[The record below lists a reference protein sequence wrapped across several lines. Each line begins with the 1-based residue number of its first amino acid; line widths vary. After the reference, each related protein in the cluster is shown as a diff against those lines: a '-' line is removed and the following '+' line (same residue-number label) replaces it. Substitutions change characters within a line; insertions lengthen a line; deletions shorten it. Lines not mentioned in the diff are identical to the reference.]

1 MEIFQ
6 VIQFLGTNKIHRKLF
21 YHNYELCVI
30 IEQIFPYIRAE
41 LWWKYLDSENVWAP
55 PPFTFLDLFERFVS
69 RMKLERKHKAYCRR
83 MQVNEDPNSLES
95 QQYQQIQHQNEIR
108 NEFLAKYKE
117 LLLMLLAS
125 IEELSIREAESAAA
139 QYNNGMDRNKE
150 EELEEL
156 AGCEAGAE

>member
-1 MEIFQ
+1 M
-6 VIQFLGTNKIHRKLF
+6 
-21 YHNYELCVI
+21 LCI
-30 IEQIFPYIRAE
+30 ITVLIFPYIRAE

-95 QQYQQIQHQNEIR
+95 QQHQQIQHQNEIR

-125 IEELSIREAESAAA
+125 IEELHIREAESAS

>member
-1 MEIFQ
+1 MGFLL
-6 VIQFLGTNKIHRKLF
+6 VIVLLSILRAKMINTYQS
-21 YHNYELCVI
+21 I
-30 IEQIFPYIRAE
+30 IQEADVQWKFFRAE

-95 QQYQQIQHQNEIR
+95 QQHQQIQHQNEIR

-117 LLLMLLAS
+117 LLF
-125 IEELSIREAESAAA
+125 REAEAAS

-156 AGCEAGAE
+156 AGCEA

>member
-1 MEIFQ
+1 
-6 VIQFLGTNKIHRKLF
+6 
-21 YHNYELCVI
+21 
-30 IEQIFPYIRAE
+30 
-41 LWWKYLDSENVWAP
+41 
-55 PPFTFLDLFERFVS
+55 
-69 RMKLERKHKAYCRR
+69 

-95 QQYQQIQHQNEIR
+95 QQHQQIQHQNEIR

-139 QYNNGMDRNKE
+139 QYNDGMDRNKE

>member
-1 MEIFQ
+1 
-6 VIQFLGTNKIHRKLF
+6 VL
-21 YHNYELCVI
+21 
-30 IEQIFPYIRAE
+30 IFPYIRAE

-69 RMKLERKHKAYCRR
+69 KMKLERKHKAYCRR

-95 QQYQQIQHQNEIR
+95 QQHQQIQHQNEIR

-125 IEELSIREAESAAA
+125 IEELHIREAESVS

>member
-1 MEIFQ
+1 
-6 VIQFLGTNKIHRKLF
+6 
-21 YHNYELCVI
+21 
-30 IEQIFPYIRAE
+30 
-41 LWWKYLDSENVWAP
+41 
-55 PPFTFLDLFERFVS
+55 
-69 RMKLERKHKAYCRR
+69 

-95 QQYQQIQHQNEIR
+95 QQHQQIQHQNEIR

-125 IEELSIREAESAAA
+125 IEELHIREAESVS

-156 AGCEAGAE
+156 AGCEAGAD